1 MSRSQLGIL
10 RAFSRKMVA
19 NESQNNFAIFFPE
32 KGRILHFA
40 VGRRAQGA
48 RRFLPK
54 ALLWSKGDK
63 RIFRDIK
70 VFIETQIQMKIETQK
85 YL

>member
-1 MSRSQLGIL
+1 MHIAKCAKCALHIAKCAHPLPQN
-10 RAFSRKMVA
+10 FSK
-19 NESQNNFAIFFPE
+19 SSWLSYDP
-32 KGRILHFA
+32 
-40 VGRRAQGA
+40 
-48 RRFLPK
+48 
-54 ALLWSKGDK
+54 LLWSKGDK